1 MPIRK
6 ITGFV
11 LGVFSLFCWAC
22 SSAIAQTVQHTAAA
36 PGSIWKMYLFIVPV
50 LLLFLYLS
58 QRPQAKRA
66 KEQKAMLSN
75 LAANSEVVTIGGIT
89 GIVTR
94 VEEDFVILKTSQSST
109 MRIQKRAIA
118 TVYPTG
124 TLKLEN

>member
-1 MPIRK
+1 MATKK
-6 ITGFV
+6 ITVFI
-11 LGVFSLFCWAC
+11 LGVFSSFFWAC
-22 SSAIAQTVQHTAAA
+22 SSAIAQSVQHTAAA
-36 PGSIWKMYLFIVPV
+36 PGNIWKMYLFIVPV

-89 GIVTR
+89 GIISR

-124 TLKLEN
+124 TIKLED